1 MSSYLL
7 FGGLTF
13 VLAVLFVYLV
23 LLFSRKKALYDHI
36 DERKIHT
43 GQIPRLGGVGFITA
57 YVGMVLFL
65 TLFGVWNQYTG
76 ISFILLLTAM
86 VLILVFGIWD
96 DLKPLRARY
105 KFGIQVLAA
114 ILVSVA
120 GYRFTRITFGT
131 NEFSLVLGWF
141 SWPLTILWI
150 VGIINAINLIDGV
163 DGLSGGIS
171 IIILLSYSLVY
182 SYYGNIHAAAL
193 SLLLVA
199 AILGF
204 LVFNFPAPQ
213 AKIFMGDTGSQFL
226 GFFIALIPLMETPS
240 LGYSRVA
247 LPYAAGLTL
256 FPIFDTFAA
265 IWRRTRD
272 SKKIYEP
279 DREHTHHKL
288 LALGLSSLQID
299 LVLYS
304 VQLISGILITLALTI
319 LKAWRI
325 PLLIG
330 AYLVVAAF
338 FTILHFAYRVSVK
351 RGNGK

>member
-1 MSSYLL
+1 MSSYI
-7 FGGLTF
+7 FFSGLTF
-13 VLAVLFVYLV
+13 GLAVLFVYLV
-23 LLFSRKKALYDHI
+23 LCLSHKKALYDHI

-65 TLFGVWNQYTG
+65 TLLGVWNQYTG
-76 ISFILLLTAM
+76 LSFILLLIAM

-304 VQLISGILITLALTI
+304 VQLVSGALITLALTV

-325 PLLIG
+325 PLLIA

-338 FTILHFAYRVSVK
+338 FTILHFAYRNRVK
-351 RGNGK
+351 MGNGK

>member
-23 LLFSRKKALYDHI
+23 LLISRKKALYDHI

-65 TLFGVWNQYTG
+65 TLLGVWNQYTG
-76 ISFILLLTAM
+76 LSFILLLIAM

-256 FPIFDTFAA
+256 IPIFDTFAA

-338 FTILHFAYRVSVK
+338 FTILHFAYRDRVK

>member
-1 MSSYLL
+1 
-7 FGGLTF
+7 
-13 VLAVLFVYLV
+13 
-23 LLFSRKKALYDHI
+23 
-36 DERKIHT
+36 
-43 GQIPRLGGVGFITA
+43 
-57 YVGMVLFL
+57 
-65 TLFGVWNQYTG
+65 
-76 ISFILLLTAM
+76 M

-304 VQLISGILITLALTI
+304 VQLVSGALITLALTV

-325 PLLIG
+325 PLLIA

-338 FTILHFAYRVSVK
+338 FTILHFAYRNRVK
-351 RGNGK
+351 MGNGK